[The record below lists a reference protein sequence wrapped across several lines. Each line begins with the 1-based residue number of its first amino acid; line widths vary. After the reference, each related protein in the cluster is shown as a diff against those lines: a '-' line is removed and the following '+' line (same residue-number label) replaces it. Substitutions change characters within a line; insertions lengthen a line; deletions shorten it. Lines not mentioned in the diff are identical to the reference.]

1 MSADAKHTIRPGT
14 PCLTIQEP
22 GTPFKRSYCAQCF
35 AHAEAVCQ
43 RTASHTRCPLSK
55 GIPVQTNQT
64 PDKPR
69 ALGETLVEKNRAIA
83 KRQMIVKE
91 EIMLTHD
98 DQPTSSN
105 NTTLE
110 QTPERLRKVAN
121 FRQ

>member
-1 MSADAKHTIRPGT
+1 M
-14 PCLTIQEP
+14 
-22 GTPFKRSYCAQCF
+22 
-35 AHAEAVCQ
+35 
-43 RTASHTRCPLSK
+43 

-69 ALGETLVEKNRAIA
+69 TLGETLVEKNRAIA